1 MIIDYQTAA
10 LIIVDV
16 QNDFCPAYTSGGKSH
31 PEGSLAVAGGGEVCV
46 PLNAV
51 AERFAGRNGK
61 VIATQDWHPKN
72 HASFASAHPGKKVGD
87 FIDLGSVQSQ
97 ILWADHCIQGSQGA
111 RFHDDLNLDS
121 VNLIIRKGS
130 NPLLDSYSAFF
141 ENDRQTTTGLDGY
154 LKAFSISTVFLGGLA
169 TDYCVFYTAMDAM
182 RLRYKTYVF
191 TDAVRG
197 VDYPKGSI
205 EQALGAMEGA
215 GVGMIKTSDIP
226 QN

>member
-1 MIIDYQTAA
+1 MIIDYQSAA

-31 PEGSLAVAGGGEVCV
+31 PAGSLAVAGGGDVCA

-51 AERFAGRNGK
+51 AEQFVERNGK
-61 VIATQDWHPKN
+61 VIVTQDWHPKC
-72 HASFASAHPGKKVGD
+72 HASFASVHPGKKAGD
-87 FIDLGSVQSQ
+87 FVELDAVQSQ
-97 ILWADHCIQGSQGA
+97 ILWPDHCIQGLEGA
-111 RFHDDLNLDS
+111 RFHDDLNIDLA
-121 VNLIIRKGS
+121 NLIIRKGS

-154 LKAFSISTVFLGGLA
+154 LKAFSIYTVFLGGLA
-169 TDYCVFYTAMDAM
+169 TDYCVFYTAMDAL
-182 RLRYKTYVF
+182 RLRYTTYVF

-197 VDYPKGSI
+197 VDYPKGSV
-205 EQALGAMEGA
+205 EQVLSAMEVTGA
-215 GVGMIKTSDIP
+215 GMITTSDIL

>member
-1 MIIDYQTAA
+1 MIIDYQSAA

-16 QNDFCPAYTSGGKSH
+16 QNDFCPAYISGGKSY
-31 PEGSLAVAGGGEVCV
+31 PEGSLAVAAGGDVCA

-51 AERFAGRNGK
+51 AKEFAERNGK

-72 HASFASAHPGKKVGD
+72 HASFASGHPGKKVGD
-87 FIDLGSVQSQ
+87 FIDLGSAQSQ
-97 ILWADHCIQGSQGA
+97 VLWPDHCIQGSEGA
-111 RFHDDLNLDS
+111 RFHDRLNLDPA
-121 VNLIIRKGS
+121 NLIIRKGS

-197 VDYPKGSI
+197 VDYPKGSV
-205 EQALGAMEGA
+205 EQVLSAMKVA
-215 GVGMIKTSDIP
+215 GIGMITTSDIL